1 VIKLGL
7 FSLPPFLAAGI
18 RFFLAFLMLSFYAIL
33 KKIAYP
39 RGIKTHVFFIWFGI
53 VNFTGGYA
61 LVYWGEQFISSG
73 LASVLFAVMPFYVLI
88 LSIWFLKQESIN
100 WKKIFGVF
108 IGFCGV
114 VLIFADQIAIRSAD
128 HNVIIGMSVI
138 LIAPFFSAS
147 GTIAGKRARQ
157 KMNPVVLVTL
167 PILYA
172 SVSFFALSYLFE
184 QKKDII
190 FDFNAVFSII
200 YLALAGTA
208 IAFVL
213 YFWMLKNTSAVLM
226 SMITFVTPPLALIWG
241 WIILD
246 EPVTILLVFGM
257 MLILTGIFIVRR

>member
-1 VIKLGL
+1 
-7 FSLPPFLAAGI
+7 
-18 RFFLAFLMLSFYAIL
+18 
-33 KKIAYP
+33 
-39 RGIKTHVFFIWFGI
+39 
-53 VNFTGGYA
+53 
-61 LVYWGEQFISSG
+61 
-73 LASVLFAVMPFYVLI
+73 
-88 LSIWFLKQESIN
+88 LSIRCKSN
-100 WKKIFGVF
+100 
-108 IGFCGV
+108 
-114 VLIFADQIAIRSAD
+114 
-128 HNVIIGMSVI
+128 
-138 LIAPFFSAS
+138 
-147 GTIAGKRARQ
+147 
-157 KMNPVVLVTL
+157 
-167 PILYA
+167 
-172 SVSFFALSYLFE
+172 FE